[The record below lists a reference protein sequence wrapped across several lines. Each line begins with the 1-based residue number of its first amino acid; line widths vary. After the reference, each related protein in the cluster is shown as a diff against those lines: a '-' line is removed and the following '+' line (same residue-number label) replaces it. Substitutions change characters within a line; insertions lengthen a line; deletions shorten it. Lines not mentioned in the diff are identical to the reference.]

1 MTTLGIITGFNA
13 EARLLAGTGWR
24 VGMAGGRHERACELA
39 RDMVK
44 EGCVALVSFGIAGGL
59 EPGLAPGTLVIGDGV
74 WSTGDFHPC
83 DPSWISKLQA
93 ALPGARMGRV
103 AASPTVITSPED
115 KRALHQASGGAM
127 AVDMESLGVAEIAA
141 HAGVPFVILRA
152 LADPAERA
160 LPKAAAEGLD
170 DQGNV
175 RLGAVLWSLLR
186 DPSQLPGLIRVGLDT
201 NAALSALK
209 AAVGKLA

>member
-1 MTTLGIITGFNA
+1 
-13 EARLLAGTGWR
+13 
-24 VGMAGGRHERACELA
+24 
-39 RDMVK
+39 
-44 EGCVALVSFGIAGGL
+44 
-59 EPGLAPGTLVIGDGV
+59 
-74 WSTGDFHPC
+74 
-83 DPSWISKLQA
+83 
-93 ALPGARMGRV
+93 
-103 AASPTVITSPED
+103 
-115 KRALHQASGGAM
+115 M